1 MLIFARQTRVASAVV
16 FSLALVYTLSFPC
29 LSLFSTITLSIFYL
43 PLHLSPLPPL
53 PPPPSTVSSRR
64 GPRSTN
70 PSPLLVKS
78 FTLSPSKPRL
88 QQRRRKKGK
97 SRSFPTE
104 TLSSLGYSEKTSVSW
119 RKYFYIHIIVP
130 PPWLLVLF
138 PAAPPIWF
146 RGPYVILRKMLS
158 CVWCER
164 LCLQIKHYSALPYYR
179 NIYIYIYIYIHKI
192 CYIPR
197 FAVYICIGSL
207 CVVFL

>member
-1 MLIFARQTRVASAVV
+1 MLYVIVIKLLKILMLIFARQTRVASAVV

-29 LSLFSTITLSIFYL
+29 LFLFSTITLSIFYL

-104 TLSSLGYSEKTSVSW
+104 TPSSLGYSEKTSVSLEKIFLHTHY
-119 RKYFYIHIIVP
+119 RSTSLVVGVVP
-130 PPWLLVLF
+130 SRSTNLV
-138 PAAPPIWF
+138 
-146 RGPYVILRKMLS
+146 
-158 CVWCER
+158 
-164 LCLQIKHYSALPYYR
+164 
-179 NIYIYIYIYIHKI
+179 
-192 CYIPR
+192 
-197 FAVYICIGSL
+197 
-207 CVVFL
+207 